1 MSTILSVVVRIRNL
15 LALCSILLLATAPAT
30 AAEKISLHA
39 LFKGK
44 AIVIVDGARRVLSI
58 GDSSP
63 EGVKL
68 VATDTE
74 QETADI
80 ELDGARQQ
88 LRLGMVISSFAP
100 VGKASVTLYPERG
113 GHFFADGTINDAPV
127 RFMVDTGATIIAMS
141 SDTATRLGIDYRRH
155 GRAGYANTA
164 SGVTRTY
171 YVKLN
176 NVQIGDIKMFNVDA
190 GVVEGSHP
198 LDVLLGMS
206 FLGSLD
212 MKRDSEKLELRE
224 R

>member
-1 MSTILSVVVRIRNL
+1 M
-15 LALCSILLLATAPAT
+15 ALCVALLLAAMPAT
-30 AAEKISLHA
+30 AAEKVALHA

-44 AIVIVDGARRVLSI
+44 AIVMVDGTRRVLSI
-58 GDSSP
+58 GDTSP

-68 VATDTE
+68 VATDTR
-74 QETADI
+74 QETAEI
-80 ELDGARQQ
+80 ELDGVRQQ
-88 LRLGMVISSFAP
+88 LQLGMVISSFAP
-100 VGKASVTLYPERG
+100 VGKGSVTLYPERG
-113 GHFFADGTINDAPV
+113 GHFFADGTINGAPV
-127 RFMVDTGATIIAMS
+127 RFMVDTGATIIALS
-141 SDTATRLGIDYRRH
+141 SDTATRLGIDFRRN
-155 GRAGYANTA
+155 GRLGYANTA

-176 NVQIGDIKMFNVDA
+176 SVEVGDIKMFNVDA